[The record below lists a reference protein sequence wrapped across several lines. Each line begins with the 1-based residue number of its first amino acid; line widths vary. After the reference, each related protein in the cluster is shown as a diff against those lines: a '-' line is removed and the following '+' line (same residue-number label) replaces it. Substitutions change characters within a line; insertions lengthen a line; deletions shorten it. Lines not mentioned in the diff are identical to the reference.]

1 LAQRW
6 TGRRQVDDG
15 VRFAP
20 TLTIACLVVAIVLAF
35 LDRPD
40 ARIQPLANLRAGF
53 NDLAAPVLEL
63 AARPLRGFANTGPWW
78 RTQLA
83 LAEENREL
91 RLQVSELRAWR
102 DVALAGQER
111 NARYREALNLQGPDT
126 GERITA
132 WTVADRS
139 NAFVRSRLVGAGAE
153 AGVRPGYPAVNV
165 YGLVGRIVDVGRSS
179 SRILLLTD
187 LNSRVA
193 VMADRSNARALLLG
207 DNTGQPR
214 LEYLSREPDLIEGDR
229 IVTSGDDN
237 VLPRGLPVGQAFR
250 DSEGRWRVALYSD
263 AAPLDLVWIWPFD
276 AVADPGAE
284 PAVVAVPERQPDL
297 TAQQGDGAGS
307 AGVPAATSE
316 GDG

>member
-1 LAQRW
+1 MAQRW

-20 TLTIACLVVAIVLAF
+20 TLTIACVVVAIVLAF

-53 NDLAAPVLEL
+53 NDMAAPVLEL

-284 PAVVAVPERQPDL
+284 PELVAAPERQPDL
-297 TAQQGDGAGS
+297 TAQQGDGAGG
-307 AGVPAATSE
+307 ADVPAAAAE
-316 GDG
+316 GEG

>member
-1 LAQRW
+1 MAQRW

-20 TLTIACLVVAIVLAF
+20 TLTIACLVIAIVLAF

-83 LAEENREL
+83 LAEENRQL

-111 NARYREALNLQGPDT
+111 NARYREALNLQAADAGD
-126 GERITA
+126 RITA

-153 AGVRPGYPAVNV
+153 AGVRPGFPAVNV

-237 VLPRGLPVGQAFR
+237 VLPRGLPVGQAFLDR
-250 DSEGRWRVALYSD
+250 EGRWRVALYSD
-263 AAPLDLVWIWPFD
+263 AAPLDLVWIWPFE
-276 AVADPGAE
+276 AVGAPGAE
-284 PAVVAVPERQPDL
+284 PDAASSSEPQPGL
-297 TAQQGDGAGS
+297 TAEQGDGVAD
-307 AGVPAATSE
+307 ADLPVAPE
-316 GDG
+316 GEG

>member
-1 LAQRW
+1 VLAQRW
-6 TGRRQVDDG
+6 TGRRQNDYG

-20 TLTIACLVVAIVLAF
+20 ALTIACIVIALVLTF

-40 ARIQPLANLRAGF
+40 ARIAPLASLRAGF
-53 NDLAAPVLEL
+53 NDLSAPVLAL
-63 AARPLRGFANTGPWW
+63 AARPFRGAANTGPWW
-78 RTQLA
+78 SNQLA
-83 LAEENREL
+83 LAEENRQL
-91 RLQVSELRAWR
+91 RLQISELRAWR
-102 DVALAGQER
+102 DVALAVQER

-153 AGVRPGYPAVNV
+153 AGVRAGYPAVNV
-165 YGLVGRIVDVGRSS
+165 YGLVGRIVDVGQSS

-214 LEYLSREPDLIEGDR
+214 LEYLSREPDLVDGDR

-237 VLPRGLPVGQAFR
+237 ILPRGLPVGQAFR
-250 DSEGRWRVALYSD
+250 DGQGRWRVALYSD
-263 AAPLDLVWIWPFD
+263 AAPLDLVWIWPFET
-276 AVADPGAE
+276 VESPEAE
-284 PAVVAVPERQPDL
+284 PEPAGAAEPVDTAGDVA
-297 TAQQGDGAGS
+297 GDTPPL
-307 AGVPAATSE
+307 PAEPVSVE

>member
-1 LAQRW
+1 MAQRW

-20 TLTIACLVVAIVLAF
+20 TLTIACLVIAIVLAF

-40 ARIQPLANLRAGF
+40 ARIQPLASLRAGF

-78 RTQLA
+78 RSQLA
-83 LAEENREL
+83 LAEENRQL

-111 NARYREALNLQGPDT
+111 NARYREALNLQAPEA

-139 NAFVRSRLVGAGAE
+139 NAFVRSRLVGAGVD
-153 AGVRPGYPAVNV
+153 AGVRAGFPAVNV

-284 PAVVAVPERQPDL
+284 PSPVSGPGLEPGFTV
-297 TAQQGDGAGS
+297 QQDG
-307 AGVPAATSE
+307 GVIGATRPAAAE
-316 GDG
+316 GEG